1 MLQRRALSYNNIDII
16 GDLCM
21 PQTTVVFYQDEDRGV
36 PVLEWLRVLHRR
48 DRRAY
53 AKCIA
58 RIQRLAEMGHEL
70 RRPEADYLRDEIYE
84 LRARRGRVQYR
95 MLYFFHGQNLAVLAH
110 ALTKEGQ
117 VPAADIE
124 RAIRRKAAFERNPE
138 GHSYEEEL
146 RDG

>member
-1 MLQRRALSYNNIDII
+1 
-16 GDLCM
+16 M
-21 PQTTVVFYQDEDRGV
+21 PQTAVVFYQEEDGQV
-36 PVLEWLRVLHRR
+36 PVLEWLRALQRR

-53 AKCIA
+53 ARCVA
-58 RIQRLAEMGHEL
+58 RIRRLAEMGHEL
-70 RRPEADYLRDEIYE
+70 RRPEADYLRDDIYE

-95 MLYFFHGQNLAVLAH
+95 ILYFFYGQRLAVLGH

-117 VPAADIE
+117 VPPADIE
-124 RAIRRKAAFERNPE
+124 RAIRRKEAFIQDPE

>member
-1 MLQRRALSYNNIDII
+1 
-16 GDLCM
+16 M
-21 PQTTVVFYQDEDRGV
+21 PQTAVVFYQDDAEGV
-36 PVLEWLRVLHRR
+36 PVLEWLRALHRR

-53 AKCIA
+53 AKCIT
-58 RIQRLAEMGHEL
+58 RIQRLAEMGHDL

-95 MLYFFHGQNLAVLAH
+95 ILYFFHGQHLAVLAH

-117 VPAADIE
+117 VPPADIA
-124 RAIRRKAAFERNPE
+124 RAIRRKEAFAQDPD